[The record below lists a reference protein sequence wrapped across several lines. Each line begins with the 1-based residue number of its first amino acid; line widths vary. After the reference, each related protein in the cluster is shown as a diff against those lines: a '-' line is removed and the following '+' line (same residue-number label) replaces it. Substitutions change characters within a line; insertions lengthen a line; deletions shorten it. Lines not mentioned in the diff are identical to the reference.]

1 MKAPLTLGLYG
12 LGLVAVFGLSY
23 GVAGVVA
30 GSFAPPASVQ
40 HNEPHD
46 GAES

>member
-1 MKAPLTLGLYG
+1 MKAPLALGLYG
-12 LGLVAVFGLSY
+12 LALIAVFGLSY

-30 GSFAPPASVQ
+30 GSPAPPASVQ
-40 HNEPHD
+40 HGESHD

>member
-30 GSFAPPASVQ
+30 GSVAPPASVE
-40 HNEPHD
+40 HSDTHD

>member
-1 MKAPLTLGLYG
+1 MNAALKLGLYG

-23 GVAGVVA
+23 GAAGVVA
-30 GSFAPPASVQ
+30 DSFAPPASVR
-40 HNEPHD
+40 HTETHD